1 MDGQSKGVHFIMKIH
16 YGLNGWQYWYDPTT
30 RCWWAAIYDPYG
42 NQQGAAIHAYTRS
55 EIEADTLKAGQ

>member
-1 MDGQSKGVHFIMKIH
+1 MKIH